1 MVNKKLTM
9 FKDGFVNLLK
19 GLGTAEKDTRVQTNY
34 QETKRIS
41 RLWSMLDDLYATN
54 SLAAKVIDIPIND
67 AFREGRLLDI
77 QDANKRDE
85 VEELYIDIDTKINL
99 ALKYADVFGGSV
111 LVVVSKDDELS
122 KPITTNMTKGDLV
135 NVAVL
140 DASQLVPQTLDR
152 NPLSKNYNKPTSY
165 LITNTTVN
173 IDPSR
178 VYYVDGVN
186 TTNRERERNNGLGS
200 SKYERMYYNIQD
212 AIQTNVSIRNLVE
225 QSNIDVVKIDGMND
239 AVASGAEDVVQQRL
253 QILSQMKSMLN
264 TVGIDAKDDY
274 VNIAKS
280 FGTLDKIQMNMYSLV
295 AMAADIPVTRL
306 VGTSADGMNATGEGD
321 LKNYYDMV
329 KSDIQINRMKPIYKY
344 FDPIVTTHLFG
355 SDEGFNY
362 EFNSLYQLSESEIAE
377 IQSKQANTHAIYLDR
392 GVVTEEAVLQEL
404 QKNGQYVDYK
414 PFEIE

>member
-19 GLGTAEKDTRVQTNY
+19 GLGTAEKDTRVQTQY
-34 QETKRIS
+34 QSTKRIS
-41 RLWSMLDDLYATN
+41 RLWDMLDDLYATN

-67 AFREGRLLDI
+67 AFREGRLIDI
-77 QDANKRDE
+77 QDTNKREE
-85 VEELYIDIDTKINL
+85 VEELYVDIDTKINL

-111 LVVVSKDDELS
+111 LVVVSNDDDLS
-122 KPITTNMTKGDLV
+122 KPITNMTKGDLV

-165 LITNTTVN
+165 LITNTSVN

-264 TVGIDAKDDY
+264 TIGIDAKDDY
-274 VNIAKS
+274 VNISKS

-306 VGTSADGMNATGEGD
+306 VGTSADGMNATGDGD

-392 GVVTEEAVLQEL
+392 GVVTEGAVLQEL
-404 QKNGQYVDYK
+404 QKNGQYVDYN